1 MTPGRS
7 RAVAMIVA
15 ALFCM
20 ALFLKEL
27 GIDCGM
33 DLGAAAARAES
44 PAALAELPAVPLS
57 EPGGEPLLRP
67 PVPPRNTGPAAR
79 SHSRYRRGRHGT
91 TRIIRRTPDV
101 MREDA
106 ARVKR
111 GDLFSTWSNEF
122 LE

>member
-1 MTPGRS
+1 MPPGRA
-7 RAVAMIVA
+7 RAFAMIVA
-15 ALFCM
+15 GLFCM
-20 ALFLKEL
+20 APFWKEL

-33 DLGAAAARAES
+33 ELGAAAARAES

-57 EPGGEPLLRP
+57 EPGGKPLLRP
-67 PVPPRNTGPAAR
+67 TVPPRNTGPAAR

>member
-1 MTPGRS
+1 MRRYLRS
-7 RAVAMIVA
+7 VVVVVA
-15 ALFCM
+15 AV
-20 ALFLKEL
+20 
-27 GIDCGM
+27 GM
-33 DLGAAAARAES
+33 PWGAAGRAQP
-44 PAALAELPAVPLS
+44 PAPLVEVPALPMPEPGS
-57 EPGGEPLLRP
+57 EPQMRAA
-67 PVPPRNTGPAAR
+67 VPPRNTGPAAR

-111 GDLFSTWSNEF
+111 GDLFSTWSNEY